1 MDMISEKT
9 IKTRELLI
17 KHSAAYPSLRAED
30 IFKFIFQSSFGCEHL
45 VSNESAALEYI
56 KREYAAIPEGT
67 QPSVEKLDGDY
78 SRVYLSCLSDGLSPE
93 TFARLFC
100 LSAKKEE
107 KGEEKLREKLE
118 VALELVREG
127 DIPLDRKD
135 FEKKLHEW
143 RAAGCPAIH
152 HSDVFRSEYRPAYR
166 VIAERYVSFLPLFES
181 IDRLCREKERVVV
194 AIEGGSASGKSTLAE
209 MLSEIYDCSLLHMDD
224 FFLRPEQ
231 RTPERFAEIGGNV
244 DRERFIEEVLSSLT
258 KKETVTYRP
267 FLCSKQVLGDPITIV
282 PGRLTVIEGAYS
294 THPELG
300 RYYDLGVFLDIAPE
314 YQKERILKRNT
325 PAFAKRFFE
334 EWIPLENRYFSGFD
348 TKNRVDLTVK
358 IDR

>member
-1 MDMISEKT
+1 MNNNTKQ
-9 IKTRELLI
+9 LLI
-17 KHSAAYPSLRAED
+17 RHYQTYPKLQAED
-30 IFKFIFQSSFGCEHL
+30 LFKYVYQSAYGCEHL
-45 VSNESAALEYI
+45 VSDQNSALKYI
-56 KREYAAIPEGT
+56 ETEYADIPHT
-67 QPSVEKLDGDY
+67 TAPLIEKLDGEY
-78 SRVYLSCLSDGLSPE
+78 SRVHLSCLNAGLTAE
-93 TFARLFC
+93 TLAKLFC
-100 LSAKKEE
+100 ASSKTEPSGDE
-107 KGEEKLREKLE
+107 RLRAILG
-118 VALELVREG
+118 VATELVNG
-127 DIPLDRKD
+127 GTIPLDKNE
-135 FEKKLHEW
+135 FALKLENWKNNGYNAVRHS
-143 RAAGCPAIH
+143 AI
-152 HSDVFRSEYRPAYR
+152 FREAYSPAYR
-166 VIAERYVSFLPLFES
+166 VISNRYADFLQVFSE
-181 IDRLCREKERVVV
+181 IDAKTKNGSAVI
-194 AIEGGSASGKSTLAE
+194 AIEGGSASGKTTFASNLKD
-209 MLSEIYDCSLLHMDD
+209 IYGCAVIHMDD

-258 KKETVTYRP
+258 KKETITYRP
-267 FLCSKQVLGDPITIV
+267 FLCSKQVLGDPITVV